1 MCGCPFLIERGVMMK
16 IDLEVKQRCVEL
28 ANQGKTSKEIYNDF
42 FSKQHNGQS
51 YASFR
56 KSLQKWKKKIFAD
69 SFTLH
74 SGTYEGFVPH
84 NATVQVD
91 SNGNVIQCWIKQT
104 AEQYNLEKII
114 DNLKEL
120 PKVEY
125 IEPIKTEEPD
135 GMLEISLFDV
145 HFGIADIEYYKETI
159 NRILLLI
166 SSKKWECIQVIIG
179 QDLFHNDDFRGRT
192 AKGTP
197 IQQVDMEKAYADA
210 RQMYFSILRKAKQCC
225 DDVQVH
231 YSEGNHDETTGW
243 FFFEM
248 LKEVFGEQLT
258 FDDSRKPRKC
268 IHWNDI
274 FIGYGHCDDGRTS
287 PKDIRC
293 QFTIEFPIEFA
304 HSKTREIH
312 LGHMHTEIKDGDESG
327 VIVRRLAT
335 GNKTDGW
342 HDKNGYV
349 GNHKRF
355 QVFEYSH
362 DRLTSIHYV

>member
-1 MCGCPFLIERGVMMK
+1 MV
-16 IDLEVKQRCVEL
+16 IDLEVKQKCVEM
-28 ANQGKTSKEIYNDF
+28 SKNGMSAEQIYNEYF
-42 FSKQHNGQS
+42 KKHNNGQRLE
-51 YASFR
+51 SFAR
-56 KSLQKWKKKIFAD
+56 SLRKWKQRAKAD
-69 SFTLH
+69 ELTLNA
-74 SGTYEGFVPH
+74 GTYQGFIPH
-84 NATVQVD
+84 AATVQVD
-91 SNGNVIQCWIKQT
+91 SNGNIVQSWIKQT
-104 AEQYNLEKII
+104 ASEEDFEKI
-114 DNLKEL
+114 LEVAQQL

-125 IEPIKTEEPD
+125 IEPIKTNNPD
-135 GMLEISLFDV
+135 GMLEIPLYDV
-145 HFGIADIEYYKETI
+145 HFGINDIEYYQETI
-159 NRILLLI
+159 NRILSLI
-166 SSKKWECIQVIIG
+166 EGKKWECIQIIIG

-192 AKGTP
+192 TKGTQ

-210 RQMYFSILRKAKQCC
+210 RDMYFSILRKAKQCC

-231 YSEGNHDETTGW
+231 YSEGNHDETVGW

-248 LKEVFGEQLT
+248 LKQSFGEQIS
-258 FDDSRKPRKC
+258 FDDTRKPRKC
-268 IHWNDI
+268 IHWNEI
-274 FIGYGHCDDGRTS
+274 FIGYGHCDDGKTS

-327 VIVRRLAT
+327 VVVRRLST
-335 GNKTDGW
+335 GNKTDSW

-362 DRLTSIHYV
+362 DRLISVHYV

>member
-1 MCGCPFLIERGVMMK
+1 MT
-16 IDLEVKQRCVEL
+16 IDLETKRKCVEL
-28 ANQGKTSKEIYNDF
+28 AKQGVTAKEIYNDF
-42 FSKQHNGQS
+42 FKKQHSGQS
-51 YASFR
+51 FASFER
-56 KSLQKWKKKIFAD
+56 SLRKWKKKTYAD
-69 SFTLH
+69 ELTLN
-74 SGTYEGFVPH
+74 SGTYRGFVPH
-84 NATVQVD
+84 GATVQVD
-91 SNGNVIQCWIKQT
+91 GKGNVVQCWIKQT
-104 AEQYNLEKII
+104 ADAESLERII
-114 DNLKEL
+114 EIAKEL

-135 GMLEISLFDV
+135 GMLEIPLYDV
-145 HFGIADIEYYKETI
+145 HFGINDIESYKETL
-159 NRILLLI
+159 NRIMLLI
-166 SSKKWECIQVIIG
+166 ESKKWECIQVIIG
-179 QDLFHNDDFRGRT
+179 QDLFHNNDFRGNT

-231 YSEGNHDETTGW
+231 YSEGNHDEAAGW

-248 LKEVFGEQLT
+248 LKEVFGEQIT
-258 FDDSRKPRKC
+258 FDDSREPRKC
-268 IHWNDI
+268 IHWHDI

-293 QFTIEFPIEFA
+293 QFTIEFPVEFA

-327 VIVRRLAT
+327 VVVRRLAT
-335 GNKTDGW
+335 GNKTDAW
-342 HDKNGYV
+342 HNKNGYV

-355 QVFEYSH
+355 QLFEYSH